1 MGEGKLVA
9 EKLQEDN
16 EVKSVYYYKEG
27 DYFGEISLIRN
38 VPRQASVKAL
48 TSAKLLYIERS
59 TFKRLLGPLEEI
71 LKRNEERYRN
81 LKNCVKKMIV
91 WCEEDHFNPMMNLR
105 GLKAA
110 LIYLVS
116 LKSCSPED
124 SWICPKTCTN
134 GFRSKLISLRH
145 LDPARTPLRFWSR
158 ILYGGQ
164 CVIRMSTFLG
174 TASQIIFYIL
184 SSYWKAFPTKYGV
197 YGEPK
202 IFNPSIYT
210 SSCSRYTHLDFKFA
224 IISSRVN
231 FR

>member
-91 WCEEDHFNPMMNLR
+91 
-105 GLKAA
+105 
-110 LIYLVS
+110 
-116 LKSCSPED
+116 
-124 SWICPKTCTN
+124 
-134 GFRSKLISLRH
+134 
-145 LDPARTPLRFWSR
+145 
-158 ILYGGQ
+158 
-164 CVIRMSTFLG
+164 
-174 TASQIIFYIL
+174 
-184 SSYWKAFPTKYGV
+184 
-197 YGEPK
+197 
-202 IFNPSIYT
+202 
-210 SSCSRYTHLDFKFA
+210 
-224 IISSRVN
+224 
-231 FR
+231 